1 MPFSWRIAN
10 GLVYIT
16 GDGDAE
22 SAHWRAAVEAVL
34 ADPRH
39 RPGMGLIQDHRA
51 TTRVPSTAEIQGA
64 AAFLRARSERIGITR
79 WAVVV
84 AKDVSY
90 GMGRIAGVVFEK
102 TSVVSRVF
110 RDMADAEAWVRRSR

>member
-16 GDGDAE
+16 GHGDAE

-34 ADPRH
+34 TDPRH
-39 RPGMGLIQDHRA
+39 RPGMGLIQDHRT

-64 AAFLRARSERIGITR
+64 AAFLRARSERLGIAK

-90 GMGRIAGVVFEK
+90 GMGRIVGIAFEK
-102 TSVVSRVF
+102 TSVMSRVF
-110 RDMADAEAWVRRSR
+110 RDMAEAEAWVRRSR

>member
-10 GLVYIT
+10 GIVYIT

-22 SAHWRAAVEAVL
+22 STHWRAAVEAAL
-34 ADPRH
+34 SDPRH
-39 RPGMGLIQDHRA
+39 RPGMRLIQDHRA
-51 TTRVPSTAEIQGA
+51 TTRIPSTAEIQAA
-64 AAFLRARSERIGITR
+64 AAFLRARSERLGITR
-79 WAVVV
+79 WAIVV

-90 GMGRIAGVVFEK
+90 GMGRLVGVVFEK

-110 RDMADAEAWVRRSR
+110 RDMAEAEAWVRRSR